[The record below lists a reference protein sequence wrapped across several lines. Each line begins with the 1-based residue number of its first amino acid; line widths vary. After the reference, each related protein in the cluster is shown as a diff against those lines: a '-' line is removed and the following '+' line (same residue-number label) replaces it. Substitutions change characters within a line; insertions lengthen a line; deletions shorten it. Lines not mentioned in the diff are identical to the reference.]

1 MRKITIAVLALAST
15 PALADVDFFVGPRSL
30 ASNPA
35 AEDLLGYAVAA
46 AEGPAG
52 SRIAVVGALAGFAA
66 IGTMLPGEDQFILGQ
81 QLSSG
86 VSGDVFGLAVAIGG
100 PDGSVIAV
108 GAPEDDTFFLN
119 SGKVYLYRRASPG
132 GSFTLQ
138 TSIDPPMPVNVG
150 NFGTSVALSADG
162 TRLVVG
168 EPKAQQSMV
177 ERGAVHIYDISGA
190 IGAPQTL
197 ADGITV
203 GGRFGQSVALDNN
216 RLVVGAPTTDDA
228 MMVDQT
234 GALMAYQDVGG
245 TFVADGAPLFAADRA
260 TGDRLGLAV
269 AING

>member
-100 PDGSVIAV
+100 PV
-108 GAPEDDTFFLN
+108 
-119 SGKVYLYRRASPG
+119 
-132 GSFTLQ
+132 Q
-138 TSIDPPMPVNVG
+138 
-150 NFGTSVALSADG
+150 
-162 TRLVVG
+162 
-168 EPKAQQSMV
+168 
-177 ERGAVHIYDISGA
+177 
-190 IGAPQTL
+190 
-197 ADGITV
+197 
-203 GGRFGQSVALDNN
+203 
-216 RLVVGAPTTDDA
+216 
-228 MMVDQT
+228 
-234 GALMAYQDVGG
+234 
-245 TFVADGAPLFAADRA
+245 
-260 TGDRLGLAV
+260 GLKR
-269 AING
+269 